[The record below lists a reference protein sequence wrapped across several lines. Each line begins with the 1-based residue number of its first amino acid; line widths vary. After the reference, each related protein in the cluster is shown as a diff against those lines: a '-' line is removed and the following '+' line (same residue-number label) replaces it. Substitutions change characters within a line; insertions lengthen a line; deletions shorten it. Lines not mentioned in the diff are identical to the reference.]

1 MASLLVVKQY
11 ITNFIGR
18 YEVYLK
24 PLGKFLLAML
34 AFMTINSKL
43 GYMHKIDSF
52 AIVLIAALLCS
63 VLPTNFI
70 VLLSAVFIILHMYAL
85 SLECAIVVIVLFII
99 LFLLYFGLSSK
110 DGVSAVMSGLLTSM
124 GIPYIMPVTMGLVG
138 GPTSIVS
145 VGCGVMTSMIIKT
158 IKANATALMAMETED
173 MTAKLRFVIDAVL
186 DNKIAILMV
195 FSFAVTLLVVYFVRQ
210 LSIDFSWPIAIGSG
224 AIIDAIIVLVG
235 DLSMNSSVSIAGLL
249 IGTVLAIV
257 VGLIVQFFKF
267 NVNYNKTEKVEFED
281 DEYFYYVKAVPKRTV
296 AVPTRNVK
304 KINSSKKVVRK

>member
-145 VGCGVMTSMIIKT
+145 VGCGVMTSMIVKT